1 MRQTLAKHRATIL
14 LLALCTLTSLALH
27 VFYFGL
33 PPLNSDEVAHGYNA
47 YSIMST
53 GRGEFG
59 ELPFRM
65 ASFGEQKLPM
75 TAFLMIPGIALFGL
89 HDWVIRLPT
98 HFAGVSFPILFFILT
113 VLLTRSKRAG
123 LLSALFA
130 TTSPWL
136 QVTSRHVHEG
146 IICLWFIIVSM
157 IASITYVR
165 TRSIRYLMIASAC
178 AGISLWTYHVAKV
191 YVVIWLIGMFYE
203 HFLHTHKHRWVW
215 VISAAICIV
224 PFLISELVLPTNRVG
239 SLLFFRHPLFIYA
252 IESGRNLG
260 GPTLFYNRYVY
271 GLFELIQSSAL
282 YFTPQLIT
290 YLGDS
295 NPRFGYPGVGPA
307 SLVAYVG
314 LWLGFLSILIKQG
327 WRKLLIVM
335 ILVLISIL
343 PAVLVWQKNSM
354 TRSLLMSITWIVLAG
369 YGWDRSVN
377 FMKNTFYTLA
387 GLTHARLLS
396 MGILILIALVHLS
409 QDIQSWDTYYQSYLD
424 QKVAD
429 YPWQVGSKELA
440 DFVWR
445 EYPKYD
451 QFIITKR
458 QGQPYI
464 YLLFYGRYNPR
475 KYQPQA
481 KHTTYNEF
489 TFWENLG
496 FDKFIFPE
504 SMEVVQKKNTM
515 YIVYP
520 DELPEA
526 LKSKAK
532 PIRYN
537 GRDIFYYF
545 TYEPTNT

>member
-1 MRQTLAKHRATIL
+1 MRQTLAKHRVTIL
-14 LLALCTLTSLALH
+14 LLILCTLASIAFH

-59 ELPFRM
+59 ELPFRL
-65 ASFGEQKLPM
+65 ASFGEQKLPV

-98 HFAGVSFPILFFILT
+98 HFAGISFPILFFILT
-113 VLLTRSKRAG
+113 TLLTQSKRAG

-130 TTSPWL
+130 ATSPWL
-136 QVTSRHVHEG
+136 QVTSRHAHEG
-146 IICLWFIIVSM
+146 IICLWFIVVSM
-157 IASITYVR
+157 IASTAYIR
-165 TRSIRYLMIASAC
+165 TKSIRYLMVASVC
-178 AGISLWTYHVAKV
+178 AGMSLWTYHVAKV
-191 YVVIWLIGMFYE
+191 YVVIWLVGMFFE

-215 VISAAICIV
+215 IISSAMCIM
-224 PFLISELVLPTNRVG
+224 PFLISELLLPTNRVG

-252 IESGRNLG
+252 IESARSLG
-260 GPTLFYNRYVY
+260 GPAIFYNRYVY
-271 GLFELIQSSAL
+271 GLFELIRSTAI

-290 YLGDS
+290 YLGDP
-295 NPRFGYPGVGPA
+295 NPRFGYPGVGPV
-307 SLVAYVG
+307 SLVVYVG
-314 LWLGFLSILIKQG
+314 LWFGVLSVLIKQG
-327 WRKLLIVM
+327 WRKLLIVT
-335 ILVLISIL
+335 ILVLISVL

-354 TRSLLMSITWIVLAG
+354 TRSLLMYIAWIVLAG
-369 YGWDRSVN
+369 YGWDGCIK
-377 FMKNTFYTLA
+377 FMKSTFYKLA

-409 QDIQSWDTYYQSYLD
+409 QDVQSWDTYYQSYLG

-429 YPWQVGSKELA
+429 YPWQVGSKELSQ
-440 DFVWR
+440 FVWQ
-445 EYPKYD
+445 EYPKYEH
-451 QFIITKR
+451 FVITR
-458 QGQPYI
+458 RHGQPYI
-464 YLLFYGRYNPR
+464 YLLFFSQYDPN
-475 KYQPQA
+475 KYQSQA
-481 KHTTYNEF
+481 VHTVYNEF
-489 TFWENLG
+489 GFWENPG
-496 FDKFIFPE
+496 FDKFIFPDH
-504 SMEVVQKKNTM
+504 MKVVPKKNTL

-520 DELPEA
+520 EELPEA
-526 LKSKAK
+526 LKSEAK